1 MKGAPDFSR
10 LAKLYRWMEFFSF
23 GPFLARTRSTFLD
36 RLRDRRKA
44 LVLGDGDGRFTARLL
59 GANARVRVDA
69 VDGSKAM
76 LAALMSRTGADA
88 YRVRTRLEDIRG
100 WSASDPDSG
109 SDLDSDLD
117 SDLGSDL
124 GTDPGSGAG
133 SGAGSKQAYDLIATH
148 FFLDCLT
155 EDEIGALAGRARRAA
170 APGALW
176 VVSEFWVPSGWFGV
190 LIARPIVAA
199 LYLSFGILTGLTVRA
214 LPDYARALQE
224 NGFRLLERRLRLNG
238 LLVAELWDLHL
249 KTAVDADW
257 GPSSAL

>member
-1 MKGAPDFSR
+1 MKGAPDFNR

-59 GANARVRVDA
+59 GANAKVRVDA
-69 VDGSKAM
+69 VDGSRAM
-76 LAALMSRTGADA
+76 LAALMSRTGPDA

-100 WSASDPDSG
+100 WSASDPDPG
-109 SDLDSDLD
+109 SDLDSN
-117 SDLGSDL
+117 LGSEL
-124 GTDPGSGAG
+124 GTDPG

-176 VVSEFWVPSGWFGV
+176 VVSEFRVPSGWFGL

-214 LPDYARALQE
+214 LPDYAPALQE

-257 GPSSAL
+257 GPSSALL

>member
-1 MKGAPDFSR
+1 MKGAPDFNR
-10 LAKLYRWMEFFSF
+10 LAKLYQWMEFFSF

-69 VDGSKAM
+69 VDGSRAM

-88 YRVRTRLEDIRG
+88 YRVRTRLEDIRC
-100 WSASDPDSG
+100 WSVSAPDP
-109 SDLDSDLD
+109 
-117 SDLGSDL
+117 GSDL
-124 GTDPGSGAG
+124 GTDPGSGP
-133 SGAGSKQAYDLIATH
+133 GSKQPYDLIATH

-176 VVSEFWVPSGWFGV
+176 VVSEFRVPSGWFGL
-190 LIARPIVAA
+190 LIARPVVAA

-214 LPDYARALQE
+214 LPDYAPALRE

-238 LLVAELWDLHL
+238 LLVAELWGLHRN
-249 KTAVDADW
+249 TAVDVDW
-257 GPSSAL
+257 GPSSALS

>member
-1 MKGAPDFSR
+1 MKGAPDFNR
-10 LAKLYRWMEFFSF
+10 LARLYRWMEFFSF
-23 GPFLARTRSTFLD
+23 GPFLALTRGTFVD

-59 GANARVRVDA
+59 RTNAAVRVDA
-69 VDGSKAM
+69 VDGSGAM
-76 LAALMSRTGADA
+76 LAALMSRTGPDA
-88 YRVRTRLEDIRG
+88 HRVSTQREDIRA
-100 WSASDPDSG
+100 WSASDPDPG
-109 SDLDSDLD
+109 SDLDSN
-117 SDLGSDL
+117 LGSEL
-124 GTDPGSGAG
+124 GTDPG

-176 VVSEFWVPSGWFGV
+176 VVSEFRVPSGWFGL

-214 LPDYARALQE
+214 LPDYAPALQE
-224 NGFRLLERRLRLNG
+224 TGFRLLERRLRLNG

-257 GPSSAL
+257 GPSSALL

>member
-1 MKGAPDFSR
+1 MKGAPDFNR

-59 GANARVRVDA
+59 GANAKVRVDA
-69 VDGSKAM
+69 VDGSRAM
-76 LAALMSRTGADA
+76 LAALMSRTGPDA

-100 WSASDPDSG
+100 WSASDPDPG
-109 SDLDSDLD
+109 SDLDSN
-117 SDLGSDL
+117 LGSDL
-124 GTDPGSGAG
+124 GTDPG

-176 VVSEFWVPSGWFGV
+176 VVSEFRVPSGWFGL

-214 LPDYARALQE
+214 LPDYAPALQE

-257 GPSSAL
+257 GPSSALL